1 MYMASKRARSDAL
14 LVSVMTGSILG
25 GLDSITGA
33 IIGGL
38 FVGVSQK
45 ILSTLLFWVFGLDVL
60 MWAGVYPIFF
70 LVIALFFFPNGIL
83 SGTEV
88 DLKWVRKRLAGL
100 RKAQSV

>member
-1 MYMASKRARSDAL
+1 MTPTGSDAL

-33 IIGGL
+33 IIGGV

-60 MWAGVYPIFF
+60 VWAGVYPIVF
-70 LVIALFFFPNGIL
+70 LVIALFFFPNGVL

-88 DLKWVRKRLAGL
+88 DLKWVRKRLARL
-100 RKAQSV
+100 RNAQSV